1 MSNTRAVAW
10 LLAIVMPAGCAT
22 ATVKS
27 GRTMTPVADLIP
39 QSANTNRLPKLFRQ
53 GNRPQH
59 EVVKLA
65 QVSAVGNAYATH
77 EDLEAKLLAEAAAIG
92 ADCLVV
98 THEDVIQDQI
108 AIHPRGGLLSRSI
121 MNAQGRGDMSVIS
134 KPVLYG
140 VACRQAT
147 ASLGTLVDDNGNVQY
162 VRQGSA
168 AEKAGLKEGMRLL
181 AINETFIRAD
191 EFVWEREIL
200 TKTPGDVV
208 QIEVIDL
215 DGGKVRMTAVL
226 DEAKQAEVRVAQAS
240 IATPAPP
247 PTPPSDS

>member
-1 MSNTRAVAW
+1 
-10 LLAIVMPAGCAT
+10 
-22 ATVKS
+22 
-27 GRTMTPVADLIP
+27 
-39 QSANTNRLPKLFRQ
+39 
-53 GNRPQH
+53 
-59 EVVKLA
+59 
-65 QVSAVGNAYATH
+65 
-77 EDLEAKLLAEAAAIG
+77 
-92 ADCLVV
+92 
-98 THEDVIQDQI
+98 
-108 AIHPRGGLLSRSI
+108 
-121 MNAQGRGDMSVIS
+121 
-134 KPVLYG
+134 
-140 VACRQAT
+140 
-147 ASLGTLVDDNGNVQY
+147 VDDNGNVQY

-240 IATPAPP
+240 IATPPLRPLPALERP
-247 PTPPSDS
+247 